1 MICTTAGVFPH
12 INDCTKYYRCLT
24 IFGLGIYKYEFSC
37 PTNYFFNAASG
48 ICTKDKTVCKDE
60 KFKCNAAGVF
70 ADPFEPRT
78 FYRCIWNLLNGFYQ
92 SRHECGKQEV
102 FDSIKK
108 RCEKVIVHKP
118 NKDSDSETNESSESS
133 KSSEKPYENEDE
145 SEKDDKKD
153 GKDDNTK
160 EEEENEDSS
169 ERNESQEDSKDKSKE
184 NEKKKEFKCTEEGAF
199 ADPKEDNKY
208 YICTYKN
215 KEKNKFKKN
224 HLKCEKKYVFD
235 DDEGKCVRN

>member
-1 MICTTAGVFPH
+1 MICTTAGVFRH
-12 INDCTKYYRCLT
+12 INDCSKYYRCLQ
-24 IFGLGIYKYEFSC
+24 IFGLGIYKYDFTC
-37 PTNYFFNAASG
+37 PTNYFFDATSG
-48 ICTKDKTVCKDE
+48 KCTKDRTVCKDE

-78 FYRCIWNLLNGFYQ
+78 FYRCIKNLFNGFYQ
-92 SRHECGKQEV
+92 SRHECSKKEV

-108 RCEKVIVHKP
+108 RCQKVAEPKP
-118 NKDSDSETNESSESS
+118 IKDSDGEANESNEGS
-133 KSSEKPYENEDE
+133 KSSEKPKDE
-145 SEKDDKKD
+145 SDNDDKKD
-153 GKDDNTK
+153 RDEDNTK
-160 EEEENEDSS
+160 EEEENADSS

-184 NEKKKEFKCTEEGAF
+184 NEKKKEFKCTEEGTF